1 MSAWWYT
8 YPSEKYEFVSWDQ
21 NSHVPNHQPDLFFL
35 FFCHDIFINLQ
46 PVRNVR
52 GSMRVIQAVVFA
64 KGVPTQLLSVP

>member
-1 MSAWWYT
+1 MKIPMFQTTNQMCFSCFSAMR
-8 YPSEKYEFVSWDQ
+8 
-21 NSHVPNHQPDLFFL
+21 FL
-35 FFCHDIFINLQ
+35 INVQ